1 MKSKR
6 RIHQFGR
13 VLTGDVYKRQERSI
27 SITATDGEGKTQK
40 GVKMGIFAS
49 QPYTGEGIISVEPI
63 FVGYTDASGKLNA
76 DVVVANNLS
85 KVFVAPLTA
94 GYGQVQEVDV
104 RNVSSLNFRGV
115 AFPQAATVT
124 RAAAD
129 EIPQIFGPISGLYQ
143 LFLSLIHIYLLSLS
157 LHLSKLLFIFR
168 NSTYYCFR
176 FLYYFLNLND

>member
-1 MKSKR
+1 MENAELGLSTDFSLK
-6 RIHQFGR
+6 
-13 VLTGDVYKRQERSI
+13 TERSI

-143 LFLSLIHIYLLSLS
+143 LFIPYKNDEVNENGIPVQGGCSLV
-157 LHLSKLLFIFR
+157 SK
-168 NSTYYCFR
+168 
-176 FLYYFLNLND
+176 